1 MRVIFGYQEPI
12 VQMGMSIL
20 MQMSVSEKTE
30 IAHAEN
36 VKEKG
41 FAVAAKKQGALMLPV
56 IRPSSLSSFM
66 DCGRRAATKLFWRE
80 IHGAGFTLRSLPAG
94 IGAATGT
101 ATHAGMGYMLR
112 EKMLTG
118 FLGNETE
125 QDQRALESLSEQVAP
140 GCTYDATSP
149 NINTAQAQV
158 LRQTRAYREFIA
170 ATIEPVTIEQRY
182 EAECGNLLLSGQ
194 IDILESNGV
203 ISDLKT
209 GTAQRSNVLQYSAY
223 SLLLQTHGITITGAR
238 EDFIRRVAIKNPQ
251 PEPIRTQIDIGHGEH
266 VVMATIQRLTRD
278 YEAFIKTGDPL
289 SFAANPMSVLCGEK
303 WCPAFNSS
311 FCMEHRP

>member
-101 ATHAGMGYMLR
+101 ATHAGMGGNLPG
-112 EKMLTG
+112 EKLYR
-118 FLGNETE
+118 FF
-125 QDQRALESLSEQVAP
+125 AP
-140 GCTYDATSP
+140 
-149 NINTAQAQV
+149 
-158 LRQTRAYREFIA
+158 
-170 ATIEPVTIEQRY
+170 PVTPAPR
-182 EAECGNLLLSGQ
+182 A
-194 IDILESNGV
+194 NG
-203 ISDLKT
+203 K
-209 GTAQRSNVLQYSAY
+209 A
-223 SLLLQTHGITITGAR
+223 
-238 EDFIRRVAIKNPQ
+238 
-251 PEPIRTQIDIGHGEH
+251 
-266 VVMATIQRLTRD
+266 
-278 YEAFIKTGDPL
+278 
-289 SFAANPMSVLCGEK
+289 
-303 WCPAFNSS
+303 
-311 FCMEHRP
+311 